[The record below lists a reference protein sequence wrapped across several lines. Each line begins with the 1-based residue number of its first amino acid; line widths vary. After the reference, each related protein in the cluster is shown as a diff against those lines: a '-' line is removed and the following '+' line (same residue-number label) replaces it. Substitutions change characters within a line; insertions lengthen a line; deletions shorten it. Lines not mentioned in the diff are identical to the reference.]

1 MNYVLTCLLH
11 FELHKGLQCL
21 KRSVNKRIFAKKYLG
36 ITYIIIISW
45 FFMLKISSMQDL
57 KLGGQAYLRI
67 SFIRQFNRLC
77 LVKKNK
83 MKWWEKIKYVIY
95 VN

>member
-1 MNYVLTCLLH
+1 
-11 FELHKGLQCL
+11 
-21 KRSVNKRIFAKKYLG
+21 
-36 ITYIIIISW
+36 
-45 FFMLKISSMQDL
+45 MLKISSMQES
-57 KLGGQAYLRI
+57 KLGGQAYLQI